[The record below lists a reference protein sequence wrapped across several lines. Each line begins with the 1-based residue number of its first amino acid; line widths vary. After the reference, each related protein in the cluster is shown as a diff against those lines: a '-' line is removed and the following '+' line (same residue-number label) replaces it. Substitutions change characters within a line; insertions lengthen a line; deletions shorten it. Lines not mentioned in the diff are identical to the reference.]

1 MNNQVSMVKITEK
14 NASGECETK
23 MWTCPQS
30 IFDKISK
37 VVSDVPSKWMEDAEY
52 RIANEDWLNISQ
64 KIALKIL
71 RYLREINCTSDDLR
85 YTLGITEEKMS
96 NIVKGRENLDL
107 KMIAKIETALCI
119 KIINL

>member
-1 MNNQVSMVKITEK
+1 MDNQVRMVRVTEE
-14 NASGECETK
+14 NQSDERETK
-23 MWTCPQS
+23 IFACPQRLH
-30 IFDKISK
+30 DKLSK

-52 RIANEDWLNISQ
+52 RIANEDWLHISQ

-85 YTLGITEEKMS
+85 YTLGITEERMS

-119 KIINL
+119 KLIRL